1 MAIRTTAT
9 AVKVIMD
16 TTLSDTIVDRFISI
30 ASLSVDDVLNGSGLG
45 DSLLAEIEC
54 WLAAHLIAST
64 RDRTTETEKVGD
76 ASVKYSGL
84 FGKGLEA
91 TLYGQMVKTLDT
103 TGAYASSGKR
113 KAYII
118 ATESFD

>member
-1 MAIRTTAT
+1 MAVRVTA
-9 AVKVIMD
+9 AEVKEIMD
-16 TTLSDTIVDRFISI
+16 TSISDTIVDRFISI
-30 ASLSVDDVLNGSGLG
+30 ANLSVNDVLNGSGLG
-45 DSLLAEIEC
+45 EDLLKEIEC

-76 ASVKYSGL
+76 ASVKYSGA